1 MHQRCRVL
9 QKVNTKQAQMLHA
22 VLVGKHL
29 SGLFQTLHLLHG
41 HLQLQIH
48 GPESL
53 FIPTDARLT
62 RFCYWFHS
70 SSKVESSFL
79 LKFNLQI
86 QANLFLISTALGLE
100 QKGNI
105 TSSAT
110 NFLSMYT
117 REGTAYIIKKKKHV
131 SIYTPRFS
139 PKILFRQNH
148 CKHLNCKRSC

>member
-1 MHQRCRVL
+1 
-9 QKVNTKQAQMLHA
+9 MLHA

-29 SGLFQTLHLLHG
+29 SGLFQTPQLLHG
-41 HLQLQIH
+41 HVQLQIH

-53 FIPTDARLT
+53 FIPTNARLT

-86 QANLFLISTALGLE
+86 QANLFLISTAQGLE

-117 REGTAYIIKKKKHV
+117 REGTAYIIKKQKYV
-131 SIYTPRFS
+131 NIYT
-139 PKILFRQNH
+139 KIFT
-148 CKHLNCKRSC
+148 

>member
-1 MHQRCRVL
+1 ML

-110 NFLSMYT
+110 SFLSMYT
-117 REGTAYIIKKKKHV
+117 REGTAYIIKKKACEYIH
-131 SIYTPRFS
+131 T
-139 PKILFRQNH
+139 KIFT
-148 CKHLNCKRSC
+148 

>member
-1 MHQRCRVL
+1 ML
-9 QKVNTKQAQMLHA
+9 FLSENTFLVCFKHPICFVATYSFKFMAQN
-22 VLVGKHL
+22 
-29 SGLFQTLHLLHG
+29 LF
-41 HLQLQIH
+41 
-48 GPESL
+48 
-53 FIPTDARLT
+53 FIPTNARLT
-62 RFCYWFHS
+62 HFCYWFHS
-70 SSKVESSFL
+70 NSKVESSFL

-110 NFLSMYT
+110 SFLSMYT